1 MTLGAGIIW
10 PVANTAIVK
19 AVPPLAGSASG
30 LSSALMVIVSAL
42 ASAIVGFSLELG
54 NPILKLTVVLIA
66 VGLITIFCSLFTEK
80 EAD

>member
-1 MTLGAGIIW
+1 MTMGAVIIW

-19 AVPPLAGSASG
+19 AVPQLAGSASG

-54 NPILKLTVVLIA
+54 NPILRLTVVRII
-66 VGLITIFCSLFTEK
+66 VGLITISCSLFSEK